1 MRYRALSST
10 RDYTFGAK
18 PGEGFLTDADAVT
31 QSILTRLNLLLGEW
45 WEDLDEGLPLFEEI
59 LVYNPQ
65 LSEIELVITERIA
78 LTSGVERVES
88 ASVTRDGTTRALTY
102 SATVYTIY
110 SEGGVSVSLGFDG
123 TQFYSL

>member
-1 MRYRALSST
+1 MRYRKLSSS

-59 LVYNPQ
+59 LVYNPL
-65 LSEIELVITERIA
+65 LSEIELLISERIA
-78 LTSGVERVES
+78 LTGGVDRVEDATVVS
-88 ASVTRDGTTRALTY
+88 DPVTRALTY
-102 SATVYTIY
+102 SATVYTVY
-110 SEGGVSVSLGFDG
+110 SESGVSVSIGFDG
-123 TQFYSL
+123 TQFYTL